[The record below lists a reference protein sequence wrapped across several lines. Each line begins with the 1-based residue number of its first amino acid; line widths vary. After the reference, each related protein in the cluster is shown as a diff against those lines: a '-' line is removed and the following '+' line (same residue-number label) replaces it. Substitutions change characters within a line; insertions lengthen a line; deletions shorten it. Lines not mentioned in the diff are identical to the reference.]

1 MRPLI
6 LRVTAARMIM
16 TPQAFFASGKLLEV
30 AAFGV
35 PDERLGEA
43 VAVMAV
49 PSQGNEDITAKAL
62 RDAVIGT
69 IANFKVPAEEL
80 IFVTQERL
88 PRGATEK
95 IQKRDIRDAISA
107 KLGRVRWSLVA
118 VAVW

>member
-1 MRPLI
+1 MWRRGRGGRGARARTADRAHGRR
-6 LRVTAARMIM
+6 RVDDA
-16 TPQAFFASGKLLEV
+16 G
-30 AAFGV
+30 
-35 PDERLGEA
+35 DERLGEA